1 MTKIR
6 IGNVRISKAQL
17 FLFVI
22 IGLLIFTII
31 ASATMKNPDGMSV

>member
-6 IGNVRISKAQL
+6 IGNVSVTKSQL
-17 FLFVI
+17 FLFFI